1 MPNKIKHRSIAMLL
15 AFFLLL
21 AMTPQRA
28 YADELVCPKEEH
40 THTESCYEHRLV
52 CELEERDG
60 HTHGEE
66 CWLVERE
73 LICGLEEGAVT
84 HEHGE
89 GCFEQKASCV
99 CGIEE
104 SPADPGHSH
113 GEGCFDEA
121 GEIICGQTE
130 RAPAEGHTHTAE
142 CFVSET
148 VLICTLS
155 TEPHNH
161 TDACYKE
168 TRTLVCELEE
178 QEGHHHTDECYERV
192 GGPVCGKEEHTHSA
206 EEDCYSNPYIDV
218 ENQEYWDKMMSEL
231 EYTGDWAT
239 DLLIAAYSQL
249 GYHASI
255 RNFIWNFEGVK
266 TGYARYAHWYNLYR
280 GTLYAEFMY
289 EYWCADYASFCVH
302 YAGIPEDYIPLNK
315 NCANWIRELDER
327 GYFVKYE
334 IDKEAGTVNY
344 VPHPGDLIFF
354 EYNGDKKS
362 DHVGIVSSV
371 DAETGVIHTIE
382 GNHGWAVRE
391 DKYDPTNWRIYGFG
405 NLKAAHEQYL
415 IDKAA
420 EMILPPEANPI
431 TAVFAGIMGDREDTE
446 AAQTKET
453 ETPIEDPK
461 QAEAEEKQKEPFES
475 HDSKKKKAQRIME
488 ELLQASDSPVSNEKE
503 HQNEAQN
510 QSKSVDMPPEAVKNV
525 AFARFLDL
533 GEDLIA

>member
-15 AFFLLL
+15 SFFLLL

-66 CWLVERE
+66 CWLVKRE

-89 GCFEQKASCV
+89 GCFEQRSSCV
-99 CGIEE
+99 CGLEE

-130 RAPAEGHTHTAE
+130 RAPAEEHTHTAE

-155 TEPHNH
+155 TEPHTH

-239 DLLIAAYSQL
+239 DLLTAAYSQL

-266 TGYARYAHWYNLYR
+266 VGYSRYGHWYNLYK
-280 GTLYAEFMY
+280 GVLYPVFMY
-289 EYWCADYASFCVH
+289 EYWCADFASFCVH
-302 YAGIPEDYIPLNK
+302 YADIPEEYVPLNK
-315 NCANWIRELDER
+315 NCANWIKDLDEL
-327 GYFVKYE
+327 GF
-334 IDKEAGTVNY
+334 Y
-344 VPHPGDLIFF
+344 VPYEKNEEGEYSYTPVAGDLIFF
-354 EYNGDKKS
+354 EYGGDKKS
-362 DHVGIVSSV
+362 DHVGIVTSV
-371 DAETGVIHTIE
+371 DPETGEIHTIE

-391 DKYDPTNWRIYGFG
+391 DKYAPTNWRIFGFG
-405 NLKAAHEQYL
+405 CISKAQEKYKQDQLMQVIRDSSASEGR
-415 IDKAA
+415 I
-420 EMILPPEANPI
+420 PVN
-431 TAVFAGIMGDREDTE
+431 
-446 AAQTKET
+446 
-453 ETPIEDPK
+453 TPGKDDPAIQHDEYVPK
-461 QAEAEEKQKEPFES
+461 QLQLMEKRLTEHPEEPPQGEIHQEQEKPATPKE
-475 HDSKKKKAQRIME
+475 KKREKILDPM
-488 ELLQASDSPVSNEKE
+488 LLDE
-503 HQNEAQN
+503 
-510 QSKSVDMPPEAVKNV
+510 
-525 AFARFLDL
+525 
-533 GEDLIA
+533 